1 MCDAV
6 LLTVDYSR
14 PHRNGPALSDRLIW
28 LLHTRMKVAARSVH
42 GVSWRGLFQRLD
54 TDSRAVID
62 LRTLKRFVRAE
73 LKVAAEV
80 CAAGVCRS
88 APPLRAIG

>member
-6 LLTVDYSR
+6 LPSVTHRGLLSHLPYC
-14 PHRNGPALSDRLIW
+14 RNGPALSDRLMW

-73 LKVAAEV
+73 LKV
-80 CAAGVCRS
+80 G
-88 APPLRAIG
+88 P